1 VRRCECARRRPP
13 AGHRHRLH
21 HGQLRHDRNGQ
32 LNRDADG
39 AGDYTG
45 NGGTLEVEA
54 ELGGDASPADRL
66 VVTGGT
72 FGTTEVVVINQGGL
86 GAATVEGIK
95 IVDVG
100 GASNGTFTLNG
111 DYVFEGD
118 QAVIA
123 GAYGYR
129 LFQGGTSTPA
139 DGDWYLRSSLLDAP
153 NQPNEPQAP
162 LYQPG
167 VPVYEAYGQ
176 TLQTLTDLG
185 TMQQRVGN
193 RQWAPTES
201 GKASGIW
208 GRMQSSRSRPNAA
221 VSTSLADVNVDSWK
235 LELGADHVLSERSD
249 GATLV
254 VGVLGG
260 YGEANAS
267 IGSIFGNGSIKTK
280 GYSAGATLS
289 WFGPEGFYVDSRAQV
304 TWFDSTLRS
313 SVLGMLADSNKG
325 TGQAYSIE
333 VGKRAPVG
341 GNLSVTPQMQV
352 VYSTVKFD
360 RFTDPNGAVVSPQ
373 LGDSLKTRWGLSLD
387 RQDARS
393 HLYGVANLSY
403 EWLDG
408 TVTDVSGAP
417 IARENHRLWGEFGA
431 GGSVQLGG
439 RLTLYTELSANTAID
454 DFGKSY
460 SLKGVAGLRLPF

>member
-1 VRRCECARRRPP
+1 M
-13 AGHRHRLH
+13 
-21 HGQLRHDRNGQ
+21 
-32 LNRDADG
+32 
-39 AGDYTG
+39 
-45 NGGTLEVEA
+45 
-54 ELGGDASPADRL
+54 
-66 VVTGGT
+66 VTGST
-72 FGTTEVVVINQGGL
+72 AGTTEVVVINQGGL

-100 GASNGTFTLNG
+100 GASNGVFTLNG

-139 DGDWYLRSSLLDAP
+139 DGDWYLRSALLNAP
-153 NQPNEPQAP
+153 DEPQAP

-176 TLQTLTDLG
+176 TLLALNDLG
-185 TMQQRVGN
+185 TMQQRVGD

-208 GRMQSSRSRPNAA
+208 GRMQSNRSRPNAA
-221 VSTSLADVNVDSWK
+221 FSTSLTDVNVDSWK

-249 GATLV
+249 GAALV

-267 IGSIFGNGSIKTK
+267 IGSTFGNGSIKTK

-289 WFGPEGFYVDSRAQV
+289 WFGPQGFYVDGRAQV
-304 TWFDSTLRS
+304 TWFDSTLKS
-313 SVLGMLADSNKG
+313 SVLGTLADSNKG
-325 TGQAYSIE
+325 TGQAYSVE
-333 VGKRAPVG
+333 VGKRSPVG
-341 GNLSVTPQMQV
+341 GALSVTPQMQV
-352 VYSTVKFD
+352 VYSKVTFD
-360 RFTDPNGAVVSPQ
+360 RFTDPNGAVVSSQ

-387 RQDARS
+387 HQDNRS

-408 TVTDVSGAP
+408 TVTDVSGTP
-417 IARENHRLWGEFGA
+417 IARENHRLWGELGA
-431 GGSVQLGG
+431 GGSVLLGD
-439 RLTLYTELSANTAID
+439 RLTLYTEASANTAID

-460 SLKGVAGLRLPF
+460 SLKGVAGLRLAF